1 MFSVFSVF
9 SVVKKFEPQKHTEK
23 SKDHQQGAGG
33 LLK

>member
-23 SKDHQQGAGG
+23 AKTTSRE
-33 LLK
+33 LVVF